1 MRLSHVGRLP
11 HDVIGVVGER
21 RRRGLAEPVGE
32 VAFEAVGRGH
42 ATCPPSLR
50 RTGIGSRSVPSAD
63 RSAARARERRDWAVP
78 SGMPSVVASI
88 GTDIP
93 T

>member
-1 MRLSHVGRLP
+1 MRVGLP

-21 RRRGLAEPVGE
+21 RRGGLGEPVRE
-32 VAFEAVGRGH
+32 VALEAVGRGH

-50 RTGIGSRSVPSAD
+50 RAGLGSRSVPSAP
-63 RSAARARERRDWAVP
+63 RSAARARPSRDWAVP
-78 SGMPSVVASI
+78 SGMPSVSATV
-88 GTDIP
+88 GTVIP